1 MVACGRSCREK
12 TSSGRIISN
21 VLLATRWAPWYDSP
35 MPLRREDLPADP
47 DQLAELVLRLAADNE
62 RLRATLRSINT
73 LHFGARSE
81 RLVALIDAQMT
92 LRLGDLAAGNIPLP
106 PEAANDDGAVKPK
119 ASPKGFRKPARRNNG
134 ALPKHLPRCEQIIEP
149 DSTVCPCCAGQMH
162 RIGECVH
169 EALDVI
175 PAILR
180 VLRTVRPKYGCRG
193 CASAVAQ
200 APAPSRLITAGLAST
215 ALVAWVVVSK
225 FAWHM
230 PLNRQ
235 TQMLAG
241 QGVTLDRSTL
251 VHWVDRAAWWLEG
264 LYDLQLRTIH
274 GFPRIFCDETPL
286 PVIEK
291 GRRRT
296 RKCQLWAHAVDDR
309 PWHGPA
315 PPAVA
320 YVFATGRDTEAIV
333 AQLGDR
339 FAGVMQ
345 VDGYGAYKALARRA
359 GPGRIR
365 LAFCLAHARRKFVT
379 VHKTTQSPA
388 ALEVVQR
395 LAAIYAIEERIRGGT
410 AEQRRA
416 VRQAESKPLMDDL
429 KRRLT
434 ALLEELS
441 VKSTLAKAIRYTLGH
456 WNGLTMF
463 LTDGRVEVDSNTV
476 ERTMRTIAQGRHS
489 YLFAGSER
497 GARNWAILASLL
509 TTARLNGVDPLTW
522 LTDVLER
529 IVSGRTKN
537 HQLHELL
544 PWEWK
549 VARAAQEMKAAA

>member
-1 MVACGRSCREK
+1 MVASGCACRK
-12 TSSGRIISN
+12 KASSGRIVSN
-21 VLLATRWAPWYDSP
+21 LLLATRRATWYNSP
-35 MPLRREDLPADP
+35 MPLRRTDLPTDP
-47 DQLAELVLRLAADNE
+47 DQLAELVLQLDADNE
-62 RLRATLRSINT
+62 RLRATLHSINT
-73 LHFGARSE
+73 LHFGTKSE
-81 RLVALIDAQMT
+81 RLVTLVEAQMT
-92 LRLGDLAAGNIPLP
+92 LGLGDLAAGTMP
-106 PEAANDDGAVKPK
+106 PPAANDDDAVKPK
-119 ASPKGFRKPARRNNG
+119 ASSKGLRKPAQRNNG
-134 ALPKHLPRCEQIIEP
+134 ALPNHLPRCEQIIEP
-149 DSTVCPCCAGQMH
+149 DSTICPCCACQMH
-162 RIGECVH
+162 RIGECIH

-193 CASAVAQ
+193 CESAVVQ
-200 APAPSRLITAGLAST
+200 APAPSRLITAGMAST

-235 TQMLAG
+235 THMLAG
-241 QGVTLDRSTL
+241 HGVTLDRSTL

-286 PVIEK
+286 PVLEK

-309 PWHGPA
+309 PWQGPA

-320 YVFATGRDTEAIV
+320 YVFATGRDTEAII

-345 VDGYGAYKALARRA
+345 VDGYGAYKALTRRTK
-359 GPGRIR
+359 PGRIR
-365 LAFCLAHARRKFVT
+365 LAFCLAHARRKFVA
-379 VHKTTQSPA
+379 VHKTTQSPI
-388 ALEVVQR
+388 ALEVVER
-395 LAAIYAIEERIRGGT
+395 IAAIYAIEDRIRGGT
-410 AEQRRA
+410 AEQRCA
-416 VRQAESKPLMDDL
+416 VRQTESEPLMNNL

-434 ALLEELS
+434 GLLEGLS
-441 VKSTLAKAIRYTLGH
+441 VKSTLAKAIRYTLRH
-456 WNGLTMF
+456 WDGLTMF
-463 LTDGRVEVDSNTV
+463 LSDGRVEVDSNTV

-549 VARAAQEMKAAA
+549 ATRAAQDMKAAA

>member
-1 MVACGRSCREK
+1 MA
-12 TSSGRIISN
+12 
-21 VLLATRWAPWYDSP
+21 WYDSP

-47 DQLAELVLRLAADNE
+47 DQLVELVLRLDADNE

-73 LHFGARSE
+73 QHFGAISE
-81 RLVALIDAQMT
+81 RLVTLIDAQMT
-92 LRLGDLAAGNIPLP
+92 LGLGDLAAGSMP
-106 PEAANDDGAVKPK
+106 PPPAANDDAVMPKPSSK
-119 ASPKGFRKPARRNNG
+119 AFRTPARRNNG
-134 ALPKHLPRCEQIIEP
+134 ALPLHLPRCEQVIEP
-149 DSTVCPCCAGQMH
+149 DSTVCPCCAIQMH

-169 EALDVI
+169 EALDMI

-193 CASAVAQ
+193 CESVVAQ
-200 APAPSRLITAGLAST
+200 APAPSRLITAGMAST

-225 FAWHM
+225 FAWQL

-235 TQMLAG
+235 TQILAG

-251 VHWVDRAAWWLEG
+251 VHWVDRAAWWLNG
-264 LYDLQLRTIH
+264 LYDLQLRSIH

-296 RKCQLWAHAVDDR
+296 RTCQLWAHAVDDR
-309 PWHGPA
+309 PWQGPA

-333 AQLGDR
+333 AQIGNR
-339 FAGVMQ
+339 FTGVMQ
-345 VDGYGAYKALARRA
+345 VDGYGAYKALAKRA
-359 GPGRIR
+359 RPGRIR
-365 LAFCLAHARRKFVT
+365 LAFCLAHARRKFVA
-379 VHKTTQSPA
+379 VHKSTRSVA

-395 LAAIYAIEERIRGGT
+395 IAAIYAVEERIRGGT

-416 VRQAESKPLMDDL
+416 TRQAESRLLMDAL
-429 KRRLT
+429 KHRLT
-434 ALLEELS
+434 SLLEDVS
-441 VKSTLAKAIRYTLGH
+441 KQSTLAKAIRYTLGH
-456 WNGLTMF
+456 WDGLTLF

-476 ERTMRTIAQGRHS
+476 ERTMRTIALGRRNW
-489 YLFAGSER
+489 LFAGSER

-509 TTARLNGVDPLTW
+509 NTCRMNGIDPLTW

-529 IVSGRTKN
+529 IVSGRTRN

-544 PWEWK
+544 PWQWK
-549 VARAAQEMKAAA
+549 VARAARDMKAAA